1 MSIFVWL
8 AAGWLAVVVLGWS
21 WLASAARA
29 DRAHERR
36 HAQLRAVPQRPK
48 PEPRT
53 AQGRVVQRH

>member
-36 HAQLRAVPQRPK
+36 RAHLRAVPQRPK
-48 PEPRT
+48 PERRT
-53 AQGRVVQRH
+53 AQSRMAQRH

>member
-29 DRAHERR
+29 DRAHEQRR
-36 HAQLRAVPQRPK
+36 ARPRAVPQRPK
-48 PEPRT
+48 SEPRT
-53 AQGRVVQRH
+53 ARGRMAQRH